1 VPDHRSAAEVYH
13 ELTKYTA
20 ENIRGGSELDWSI
33 QPATRKEIVSQH
45 RVPLRPHHGP
55 FATGESADGTAFG
68 LAHLARLLLH
78 TGGVTGLL
86 QTPGG
91 PQGLRAAP
99 SAGALYPVETYVA
112 VREIPELDPGL
123 YNFQVEPHQL
133 VPMWPGDQME
143 DLAQACF
150 ETPAFQKAR
159 ACVLFTGI
167 FWRSAWRYKERG
179 YRRVLLDAGH
189 LIGNLCAYAPLEN
202 CSALPVFGFVDEA
215 VNNLFFLDAAVEP
228 VLACLP
234 ILEEVTECVPEP
246 LFRSPTTRVKANL
259 EPGEIA
265 TQDDVAGSAS
275 VALHSAG
282 CCLWNADISPEADA
296 ARSGV
301 RNAASNAARNTE
313 LPFDGDIDVRLSHAI
328 LRRRSARQYTGE
340 TIALK
345 QLGNV
350 LGYTFGRGDHLG
362 SGRPVRFATREAGLM
377 RAWLVAYGVDDLQPG
392 LYEILGA
399 GETLRE
405 VTSGQFSEEVCAMAL
420 GQDIA
425 RACAAVLILTA
436 PAAESVDRY
445 GDRAYRYLHI
455 EAGHVGQR
463 WQIAAQAADLGACGI
478 GGFLDDDVARF
489 CGHPPENWVLYLI
502 TLGRSPSANR
512 P

>member
-1 VPDHRSAAEVYH
+1 MPDHRSAAEVYH
-13 ELTKYTA
+13 QLTKYTRQ
-20 ENIRGGSELDWSI
+20 NIRGGGELDWSI
-33 QPATRKEIVSQH
+33 QPATHKKIVSQQ
-45 RVPLRPHHGP
+45 RIPLRPHHGP

-78 TGGVTGLL
+78 TGGVTGML

-91 PQGLRAAP
+91 SQGLRAAP

-150 ETPAFQKAR
+150 EIPAFQKAR

-189 LIGNLCAYAPLEN
+189 LIGNLCSYAPLES
-202 CSALPVFGFVDEA
+202 CSAMPVLGFVDEA
-215 VNNLFFLDAAVEP
+215 VNNLFFLDATVEP

-246 LFRSPTTRVKANL
+246 LFRSATTLVEANL
-259 EPGEIA
+259 EPSEIR
-265 TQDDVAGSAS
+265 THDDVPGSAS
-275 VALHSAG
+275 VALHNAG
-282 CCLWNADISPEADA
+282 CCLWDA
-296 ARSGV
+296 AATTSDDAVPDDAGE
-301 RNAASNAARNTE
+301 TK

-340 TIALK
+340 TIALR

-350 LGYTFGRGDHLG
+350 LGYTFGRGDDLG

-377 RAWLVAYGVDDLQPG
+377 RAFLVAHGVDDLEPG
-392 LYEILGA
+392 VHEILGE
-399 GETLRE
+399 GETLR
-405 VTSGQFSEEVCAMAL
+405 TITAGQFSEEVCEMAL

-425 RACAAVLILTA
+425 RACAAVLVLIA
-436 PAAESVDRY
+436 PAAEAVERY
-445 GDRAYRYLHI
+445 GDRAYRYLHL
-455 EAGHVGQR
+455 EAGHIGQR
-463 WQIAAQAADLGACGI
+463 WQIAAQAAELGACGI

-489 CGHPPENWVLYLI
+489 CGYPTDDWVLYLI
-502 TLGRSPSANR
+502 TLGRSQSASR